1 MDDAERVI
9 ELYRAIYSRLHAR
22 RAPGEHASAES
33 TAVMQHL
40 ERSGPLTIAEASAHF
55 RRAQSATSEL
65 VVRLERRGLV
75 ERMRDARDRRRTLVW
90 LTPRGLQLLRRQEQV
105 LSRELTARALAAM
118 PPRDRGRL
126 IAGMRALVGA
136 ADSTT
141 KEDK

>member
-1 MDDAERVI
+1 MDDPERVI

-22 RAPGEHASAES
+22 SAPGEHASAES

-40 ERSGPLTIAEASAHF
+40 ERTGPLTIAEASAHF

-65 VVRLERRGLV
+65 VLRLERRGLV

-118 PPRDRGRL
+118 PARDRARL

-141 KEDK
+141 KEGK